1 MSLRGLLFPKPG
13 PFVARMAVLAGALPV
28 IGWIGGKVWLLD
40 LFNHF
45 QVQYA
50 AVLTLCLMA
59 LLVLKSWRLAA
70 LVALFMA
77 VPLVRIAPLFPA
89 GGAEPQGTAMRFAT
103 FNVLTSNQRYDE
115 ALKWIRETDPDVIF
129 LPEVDETWAR
139 ALAPLRDSH
148 PYFIDY
154 PVEGNF
160 GFAFYS
166 KLPIVSREIIPC
178 GQLELPLL
186 KVILAGAGGNF
197 CFLGAHPVPPTTEF
211 WASERNVFLKRIAEE
226 TAEEIW
232 PVVVAG
238 DLNATRW
245 SHAMKPLFKAGLI
258 DSARGRG
265 IGATWMAGNPLVAI
279 PIDHLLYRGPRERP
293 EAAAC
298 GERWVG
304 PELGSDHRPVVA
316 EIGW

>member
-13 PFVARMAVLAGALPV
+13 PFVARMAVLAGVLPV

-59 LLVLKSWRLAA
+59 LLVLKSWRLVA

-129 LPEVDETWAR
+129 LPEVDETWAG

-166 KLPIVSREIIPC
+166 KLPIVSREIIPS
-178 GQLELPLL
+178 P
-186 KVILAGAGGNF
+186 AN
-197 CFLGAHPVPPTTEF
+197 
-211 WASERNVFLKRIAEE
+211 
-226 TAEEIW
+226 
-232 PVVVAG
+232 
-238 DLNATRW
+238 W
-245 SHAMKPLFKAGLI
+245 SCRC
-258 DSARGRG
+258 SR
-265 IGATWMAGNPLVAI
+265 
-279 PIDHLLYRGPRERP
+279 
-293 EAAAC
+293 
-298 GERWVG
+298 
-304 PELGSDHRPVVA
+304 
-316 EIGW
+316 